1 MADDV
6 RTQTIKIPEYIT
18 LNEGDSSYHFL
29 FDENPSVSFIINFER
44 LIQDVNKKCC
54 DTLGYKKRELVGQ
67 NPLDII
73 HPFSRTRISNVIDQL
88 FNKEVVTD
96 IETDMITHTGEIKKI
111 LFSPGKLIEYNK
123 SFAVLLSGVDITET
137 KKTLHEFEKSNELF
151 TKFMNLL
158 AAGIYIKD
166 QNNVC
171 VFKNNFIADN
181 FDTDLINKIS
191 PKEDASGLSL
201 TRFVNLKDKNGKER
215 YCEITTFKI
224 HHKDSVEFT
233 GGIILDLTEKVEA
246 DRIKKERDVIFKT
259 VFDNSGIGILL
270 NDFNGKIIEC
280 NPLFI
285 RTLGYTPGELK
296 LLSVQDISHPADYK
310 NEMAAFNRALE
321 VNNREAIQLQKR
333 FYTRAGEVIWTNVT
347 INIVSDDLEKPS
359 FALQLVENITEKK
372 LIKEALNKFEYRNK
386 AIVTA
391 LPDLIFVI
399 DVNGFY
405 IDFSA
410 GNPEDL
416 AMEESKLIGSNVK
429 DIFSPKTA
437 SYILNKIINCVD
449 TGIPDSME
457 YVLDFSGE
465 KKSFE
470 ARIVKYE
477 DNSVLGVVRNITQ
490 FKNNELQLRKYAEE
504 MAELNASK
512 NKLFSII
519 AHDLRSPFHALLGL
533 SEILANEIDNLSREE
548 IRKIGSELH
557 SAFKNEY
564 RLLENL
570 LTWSLI
576 QQDKIEIK
584 PAELILSDSVD
595 KIIKLLSWFAANK
608 KVVVKNLI
616 DKKTKIKFDPDLLNS
631 ILQNLLSNAVKFSPE
646 GSEIKITY
654 HKSAD
659 MNTLEVVDEGVGISQ
674 DELDKILN
682 NDKGYS
688 KSGTAREQGSGLGLV
703 ISRDFI
709 EKHGGKLFIKSKRGK
724 GTTVGFTFP

>member
-158 AAGIYIKD
+158 TAGIYIKD